1 MPVMVGQYQTTR
13 SRKRGERVVTQLQPI
28 VNTTFYQ
35 LSQKGQQRVSGDVEI
50 TATNASTWVA
60 RPLTPILERPALR
73 LRWAPATIVFVAAGK
88 APYHLAFGRASATA
102 ASVPLSQVAPGFTL
116 RELVELE
123 SATPGALV
131 RQQRSDTTAEGSGT
145 TGSNRRYWLWGM
157 LVCGLA
163 ALSAMAW
170 HLFRQMKADASG
182 VSASDAASDSELHA
196 SK

>member
-1 MPVMVGQYQTTR
+1 M
-13 SRKRGERVVTQLQPI
+13 TQLQPI

-35 LSQKGQQRVSGDVEI
+35 LSQKGQQRVSGDIEI

-88 APYHLAFGRASATA
+88 APYHLAFGRTSAPA

-116 RELVELE
+116 RELAELE

-131 RQQRSDTTAEGSGT
+131 RQQRSATIVEGGDAG
-145 TGSNRRYWLWGM
+145 GSNRRYWLWGM

-163 ALSAMAW
+163 ALTVMAW
-170 HLFRQMKADASG
+170 HLFRQMKADASD
-182 VSASDAASDSELHA
+182 VPASDTASDSELHA